1 MEHLTTVSSLEL
13 LYAYDLILF
22 VYGFD
27 NYRQSPCAMVKNEPD
42 MVCRKEFSG
51 N

>member
-13 LYAYDLILF
+13 LYAYAYD
-22 VYGFD
+22 GNND
-27 NYRQSPCAMVKNEPD
+27 D
-42 MVCRKEFSG
+42 FSMLQ